1 MNKVATT
8 LFAGLIILTPA
19 PILAEDLSYFP
30 ASEVAPIAQANG
42 FEVQEVRFRGGRG
55 LRRGG
60 FRRSRFRRGGFRRHG
75 SRRSKFRR
83 DPFKHRGRDKFH
95 EFKKFEHFDEHP
107 DILKKKKF
115 FR

>member
-1 MNKVATT
+1 MDKVVTT
-8 LFAGLIILTPA
+8 LFTGLIILTPA

-55 LRRGG
+55 FRRGG

-75 SRRSKFRR
+75 FRRSRFRR
-83 DPFKHRGRDKFH
+83 DPVKHRGLSLIH
-95 EFKKFEHFDEHP
+95 
-107 DILKKKKF
+107 I
-115 FR
+115 